1 MAGGYVIR
9 HQSALQTV
17 SVADHVS
24 ATKRLHMSPTT
35 YNEELE
41 EPALNDSHASTTV
54 VSEMTYTV
62 SSGTLNSSI
71 PYHTTT
77 EQVLQLLAAVAQ
89 ASETVIPVHA
99 IEDNGMNFQM

>member
-41 EPALNDSHASTTV
+41 EPALNDSRASTT
-54 VSEMTYTV
+54 E
-62 SSGTLNSSI
+62 
-71 PYHTTT
+71 
-77 EQVLQLLAAVAQ
+77 
-89 ASETVIPVHA
+89 
-99 IEDNGMNFQM
+99 

>member
-41 EPALNDSHASTTV
+41 EPALNDSHASTT
-54 VSEMTYTV
+54 
-62 SSGTLNSSI
+62 
-71 PYHTTT
+71 

-89 ASETVIPVHA
+89 ASETVIPVHD